1 MPRKTQPP
9 PEDREAW
16 TQQTV
21 ANRRRCAVRGA
32 DPLLGEHGLLL
43 QTGLEAS
50 DGEVAAPAA

>member
-1 MPRKTQPP
+1 MSREMQPP
-9 PEDREAW
+9 PEDRDAW

-32 DPLLGEHGLLL
+32 HPPIGEHGLLL

-50 DGEVAAPAA
+50 DGAVAAPAA

>member
-1 MPRKTQPP
+1 MSREMQPP
-9 PEDREAW
+9 PEDRDAW

-32 DPLLGEHGLLL
+32 DPLIGEQGVLL
-43 QTGLEAS
+43 QTGLETA